1 MDSITTI
8 KLDAREVMGAFVQ
21 MLGIKK
27 SIEVME
33 RVMKVMDVK
42 KAGNGEEKGWEAK
55 MVSLYRVRKLN
66 ELEKHLGY
74 TFTDKKL
81 LV

>member
-1 MDSITTI
+1 
-8 KLDAREVMGAFVQ
+8 MGAFVQ
-21 MLGIKK
+21 MIGVKK
-27 SIEVME
+27 AIEVME
-33 RVMKVMDVK
+33 KVMEIIHVK
-42 KAGNGEEKGWEAK
+42 KVGNGEEKRWESK
-55 MVSLYRVRKLN
+55 MESLYRVRKLN

>member
-1 MDSITTI
+1 
-8 KLDAREVMGAFVQ
+8 MGAFVQ

-27 SIEVME
+27 AIEVME
-33 RVMKVMDVK
+33 KVMEVMHVK
-42 KAGNGEEKGWEAK
+42 KVGSGEEKRWEAK
-55 MVSLYRVRKLN
+55 MDSLYRVRKLN

-74 TFTDKKL
+74 TFIDKKL

>member
-1 MDSITTI
+1 MESVTPI
-8 KLDAREVMGAFVQ
+8 KLSAKEVMGAFVQ

-27 SIEVME
+27 TIEIMEKVME
-33 RVMKVMDVK
+33 FIHEKKV
-42 KAGNGEEKGWEAK
+42 GSGEEKRWEAK
-55 MVSLYRVRKLN
+55 MDSLYRVRKLN

>member
-1 MDSITTI
+1 
-8 KLDAREVMGAFVQ
+8 

-27 SIEVME
+27 AIKVME
-33 RVMKVMDVK
+33 NVMETMHVK
-42 KAGNGEEKGWEAK
+42 NVGNGEEKRLEHK
-55 MVSLYRVRKLN
+55 MESLYRVRKLN

-74 TFTDKKL
+74 TFTEKKL